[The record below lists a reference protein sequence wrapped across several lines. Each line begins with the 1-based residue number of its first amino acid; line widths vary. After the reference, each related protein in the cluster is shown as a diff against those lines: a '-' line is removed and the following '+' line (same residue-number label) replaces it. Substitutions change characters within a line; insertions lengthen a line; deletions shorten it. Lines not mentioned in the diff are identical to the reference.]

1 MAIHTT
7 YSDLARRTSYLARVQ
22 GSNLLNAILRSMEQA
37 ASRKAVPGALGK
49 TGDRFLLLAGH
60 DTNIS
65 HVAGLLNIS
74 WLIPGYQRDDTPPG
88 GSLVF
93 RLWQEEG
100 RYRVETL
107 YIAQTL
113 KQMHEATPLS
123 RDSGPAISPISI
135 PGCSAKGVPY
145 ECDWDTFRQVVSSAI
160 DPKYVRVP

>member
-1 MAIHTT
+1 MGVTHAHSAQIQAGRLNLAARLRC
-7 YSDLARRTSYLARVQ
+7 DL
-22 GSNLLNAILRSMEQA
+22 
-37 ASRKAVPGALGK
+37 
-49 TGDRFLLLAGH
+49 H
-60 DTNIS
+60 HIS

-135 PGCSAKGVPY
+135 PGCSVKGAPY
-145 ECDWDTFRQVVSSAI
+145 ECDWNAFRQVMSNAI